1 MHLPTDRLFGSERF
15 GATTDS
21 FCVSAEGALELRSHG
36 IGFTIGTSFDLSP
49 VGTLSPQNLAVP
61 LRSRRSAALLTQD
74 QLSLLRQA
82 VTALYGISTQQIND
96 ERGYQYWAGI
106 HGLPTP
112 MYCQNAHGTPYFLPW
127 HRAYLYFF
135 ERALQDQVP
144 DATLPWW
151 DWAIPS
157 GQAGMIPS
165 AYSDE
170 HDPAGQANA
179 LFSAEVNPAALQQG
193 KASGLVMAPKTL
205 REPGQPGS
213 LPLPKPDEIRVALG
227 QPDYDHFRGAVE
239 QLHNRVHVWVGG
251 QDGHMGQI
259 PFAAYDPIFWAHHTM
274 IDRLWRIWQ
283 LQHPGANPDAS
294 LLDQALPPFRM
305 TVRQTLDVTALGYDY
320 ASSTS
325 SQAVPAAT

>member
-1 MHLPTDRLFGSERF
+1 M
-15 GATTDS
+15 
-21 FCVSAEGALELRSHG
+21 
-36 IGFTIGTSFDLSP
+36 SP
-49 VGTLSPQNLAVP
+49 VGSPSSQNLAIP
-61 LRSRRSAALLTQD
+61 LRSRRSVALLTVD
-74 QLSLLRQA
+74 QLGLLRQA
-82 VTALYGISTQQIND
+82 FSAVYAISAQQIND
-96 ERGYQYWAGI
+96 ERGYEYWAGI

-144 DATLPWW
+144 DATLAWW
-151 DWAIPS
+151 DWATPA
-157 GQAGMIPS
+157 GQGGVIPS
-165 AYSDE
+165 AYGDE
-170 HDPAGQANA
+170 QDSVGH
-179 LFSAEVNPAALQQG
+179 VNPLHSAAVNPIALEQG
-193 KASGLVMAPKTL
+193 KANGLDMAPNTL
-205 REPGQPGS
+205 REPGQAGS
-213 LPLPKPDEIRVALG
+213 PPLPSRDEIQAALA
-227 QPDYDHFRGAVE
+227 QTDYDHFRGSVE

-251 QDGHMGQI
+251 EDGHMSQI

-274 IDRLWRIWQ
+274 IDRLWRLWQ

-325 SQAVPAAT
+325 SQAAPGAA